1 MSPCG
6 RDGLRQCMLAT
17 RQPRKRR
24 VRARENGEVQSP
36 YQLVQYVAY
45 GAFDRVAEYMAKS
58 GFNATMDYPTC
69 LAFESFMEK
78 YPDSKVILTVR
89 TSGMAWAN
97 SIMNG
102 VIDLTK
108 GAQTKYAGL
117 SQNLRDLRSII
128 FKQWQ
133 IMGLHV
139 DVDTPIPVAED
150 LVPIYDKW
158 LERVKNTVP
167 ADRLLIHQAKDGY
180 EPLCKFLEIPP
191 EKCPKEP
198 YPKIN
203 SSDSLTK
210 HKLALKVWMW
220 FWFPVAS
227 IIFLGPFYC
236 CYRCCCK
243 GKKKTEPFGLLV
255 LSPPQPRRAMKA
267 VHLFGSRR
275 RGTILPQES
284 GLVLAADVALADWV
298 QHWESL
304 QRRASRTHQL
314 TDPSDNRATE
324 VFVYRQQLRQVG
336 GLTLPRPESRSSEGP
351 KSSHSIKDLDGVDV
365 DIGFVQREK
374 LRVPEPQPPDPLGP
388 VPMLPEAILSQRWAS
403 SANSLA
409 MSGQPLRQ
417 ETSESFALSWR
428 ERTPPSHS
436 RGTPTPPHSARGSR
450 QRDLTV
456 NSLAS
461 ATAMIFN
468 QPADASP
475 DTIPLPSRSPSVTS
489 VASASGARRPRRRLR
504 QHAGTVNS
512 LASADAPSIG
522 QGVAVPRTMHLT
534 SPPPVSPE
542 HSDTLLSSDWQ
553 SLEIDAA
560 SDLLFELGSVSA
572 SIDASPPDAMSPR
585 RRHMKPPSQTVMSL
599 GSIMESVEE
608 SLESLARSTPSQK
621 ESESGSVQP
630 RRKMRSA
637 APLFEVDFTKDLAV
651 HADLLLRKHRPL
663 DVEMLKSFE

>member
-1 MSPCG
+1 
-6 RDGLRQCMLAT
+6 
-17 RQPRKRR
+17 
-24 VRARENGEVQSP
+24 
-36 YQLVQYVAY
+36 
-45 GAFDRVAEYMAKS
+45 
-58 GFNATMDYPTC
+58 
-69 LAFESFMEK
+69 
-78 YPDSKVILTVR
+78 
-89 TSGMAWAN
+89 
-97 SIMNG
+97 
-102 VIDLTK
+102 
-108 GAQTKYAGL
+108 
-117 SQNLRDLRSII
+117 
-128 FKQWQ
+128 
-133 IMGLHV
+133 
-139 DVDTPIPVAED
+139 
-150 LVPIYDKW
+150 
-158 LERVKNTVP
+158 
-167 ADRLLIHQAKDGY
+167 
-180 EPLCKFLEIPP
+180 
-191 EKCPKEP
+191 
-198 YPKIN
+198 
-203 SSDSLTK
+203 
-210 HKLALKVWMW
+210 
-220 FWFPVAS
+220 
-227 IIFLGPFYC
+227 
-236 CYRCCCK
+236 
-243 GKKKTEPFGLLV
+243 
-255 LSPPQPRRAMKA
+255 
-267 VHLFGSRR
+267 
-275 RGTILPQES
+275 
-284 GLVLAADVALADWV
+284 
-298 QHWESL
+298 ESL

-336 GLTLPRPESRSSEGP
+336 GLTLPRPESHSSEGP

-365 DIGFVQREK
+365 DIGFAGK

-388 VPMLPEAILSQRWAS
+388 VPMLPEAIFSQRWAS

-585 RRHMKPPSQTVMSL
+585 RRHMKPPSQTIMSL

-608 SLESLARSTPSQK
+608 SLESLARSPPSQK